1 MIYITGDIHG
11 NTEQIKHIM
20 SKINCKSDNVIIQ
33 LGDSGFNY
41 YLNKKDKQ
49 IKDFIHNYN
58 INWFVIRG
66 NHDANPIHNENVV
79 KIERYKNYGYIE
91 KDYPNIFYAEN
102 GKVYNIENNNF
113 LVLGGAY
120 SVDKWYRLSH
130 QYKWFND
137 EQMNQEEREEFWN
150 NNKNLKVDTILSH
163 TCPYENMPRHLFLT
177 QIDQSTVDNS
187 MEFFLQDVKK
197 KIEYKNWFFGHFHA
211 NEKIENNMYML
222 YDGVIHYKIS
232 KNLKIY

>member
-11 NTEQIKHIM
+11 NIEQVKAVLD
-20 SKINCKSDNVIIQ
+20 KVNCKLDNIIIQ

-41 YLNKKDKQ
+41 YLDKKDKQ
-49 IKDFIHNYN
+49 FKDFIYNYD

-66 NHDANPIHNENVV
+66 NHDVNPIYNDGML
-79 KIERYKNYGYIE
+79 ITQQYGNYGYIE

-102 GKVYNIENNNF
+102 GNVYNIQGNNF

-120 SVDKWYRLSH
+120 SVDKWYRIDH
-130 QYKWFND
+130 GYKWFND
-137 EQMNQEEREEFWN
+137 EQMSKDEIERFWQ
-150 NNKNLKVDTILSH
+150 KNITEVDTILSH

-187 MEFFLQDVKK
+187 MEYFLHDVKK
-197 KIEYKNWFFGHFHA
+197 IVKYKNWFFGHFHS
-211 NEKIENNMYML
+211 NEQIENNMYML
-222 YDGVIHYKIS
+222 YDGVIHYKPIG
-232 KNLKIY
+232 NLKIY